1 MGATAEKTHFLVQ
14 MGSKG
19 RVVLPVEVR
28 EALDLKIAPTGLTKE
43 GERLL
48 LTLEPEGR
56 IRVKPLRKVVEE
68 SYGILGHLAPG
79 VSLVEELI
87 RERREEAR
95 KEEAE

>member
-1 MGATAEKTHFLVQ
+1 MGATTEKTHFLVQ
-14 MGSKG
+14 VGSKG
-19 RVVLPVEVR
+19 RVVLPAEVR
-28 EALDLKIAPTGLTKE
+28 EALHLKE

-48 LTLEPEGR
+48 LTLEPEGG
-56 IRVKPLRKVVEE
+56 IRVEPLRKVVEE
-68 SYGILGHLAPG
+68 TYGILGHLAPG

>member
-1 MGATAEKTHFLVQ
+1 MGSTAEKTHFLVQ
-14 MGSKG
+14 VGSKG
-19 RVVLPVEVR
+19 RVVLPAEVR
-28 EALDLKIAPTGLTKE
+28 EALDLKE

-48 LTLEPEGR
+48 LTLEPEGG
-56 IRVKPLRKVVEE
+56 IRVEPLRKVVEE
-68 SYGILGHLAPG
+68 TYGILGHLAPG